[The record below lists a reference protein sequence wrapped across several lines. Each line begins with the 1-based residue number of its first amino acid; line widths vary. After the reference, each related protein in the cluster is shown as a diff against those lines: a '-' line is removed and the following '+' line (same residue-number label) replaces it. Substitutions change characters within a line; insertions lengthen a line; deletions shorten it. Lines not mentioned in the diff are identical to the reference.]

1 MTIGARVPM
10 VDAHERVTGSLEY
23 VLDMAL
29 PGMAEAK
36 VLRSPHAHA
45 RIVRIDASRAAALPG
60 VVAVLTG
67 ADLVGRDDIVPTYGL
82 FIRDQPPVAI
92 DVVRHAGEPVAAVA
106 ALDAATASRALD
118 LIEVD
123 YEPLAA
129 VFDVEAALAPGAP
142 ILHPGP
148 RLLASGRPDIVAR
161 QPGFAG
167 TNVIHLFTQR
177 KGDPA
182 AGFARAE
189 VVIEH
194 VYSSPAASHV
204 SLEPHVA
211 LATWTN
217 RRLTV

>member
-10 VDAHERVTGSLEY
+10 VDAHERVTGGLQY
-23 VLDMAL
+23 VLDLAL

-36 VLRSPHAHA
+36 LLRSPHAHA
-45 RIVRIDASRAAALPG
+45 AIRRLDASRAAALPG

-67 ADLVGRDDIVPTYGL
+67 ADIARRDDIVPTFGL
-82 FIRDQPPVAI
+82 FIRDEPPLAH
-92 DVVRHAGEPVAAVA
+92 DVVRYAGEPVAAVA
-106 ALDAATASRALD
+106 ARDAATAARALE
-118 LIEVD
+118 LIEVE

-129 VFDVEAALAPGAP
+129 VFDVEAALAPDAP

-177 KGDPA
+177 KGDVA
-182 AGFARAE
+182 AGFAAAE
-189 VVIEH
+189 VVIEA
-194 VYSSPAASHV
+194 VYSSPA
-204 SLEPHVA
+204 
-211 LATWTN
+211 
-217 RRLTV
+217 